1 VFPSRLIFLSK
12 GAPTMHDICEETMA
26 LVCVCDAIHDRL
38 ACQQLTKDDREVI
51 ELSCISLLTKLRPEF
66 RAANA

>member
-1 VFPSRLIFLSK
+1 
-12 GAPTMHDICEETMA
+12 MHDICEETKA
-26 LVCVCDAIHDRL
+26 LVYVCEAIHDRL
-38 ACQQLTKDDREVI
+38 ACQRLTNDDRDLI